1 MRRLPIGTRLTRLR
15 TQRGISQAQLAR
27 LSGVSQTYV
36 NSLELG
42 NQKNPGIETLRKLA
56 KALGVPVARLLE

>member
-1 MRRLPIGTRLTRLR
+1 MRRVPLGKQLTRLR

-27 LSGVSQTYV
+27 ISGVSQTYV

-42 NQKNPGIETLRKLA
+42 KQKNPGIETLRKLA
-56 KALGVPVARLLE
+56 TALGVPVTALLE

>member
-1 MRRLPIGTRLTRLR
+1 MRRLPIAKRLTRLR

-42 NQKNPGIETLRKLA
+42 HQKNPGIETLRKLA